1 MVALSQNLIH
11 LLPVD
16 VQEGLETHT
25 VETEIWDKDLSFVH
39 LQRSTG
45 SVSNR
50 VYRRS
55 IKRSKTDE
63 KDDNSRCQLLSEE
76 NQRSDK
82 RGMELIIEVCCA
94 LEMKPAYRRVGQ
106 IVLKWRTTSTH
117 PKQLISK
124 PASRFKVLFSKH
136 LNNNSKHLNNNSN
149 SEYRWNF
156 YFKPGF
162 SLQSDLPVHY
172 KLINFALICKA
183 REFQFV
189 N

>member
-25 VETEIWDKDLSFVH
+25 AETEIQDLSFVH

-82 RGMELIIEVCCA
+82 RGTELIIDVCCA
-94 LEMKPAYRRVGQ
+94 LEMKPAHRRVEQ
-106 IVLKWRTTSTH
+106 IVLK
-117 PKQLISK
+117 
-124 PASRFKVLFSKH
+124 
-136 LNNNSKHLNNNSN
+136 
-149 SEYRWNF
+149 
-156 YFKPGF
+156 
-162 SLQSDLPVHY
+162 
-172 KLINFALICKA
+172 
-183 REFQFV
+183 
-189 N
+189 

>member
-25 VETEIWDKDLSFVH
+25 AETEIQDKDLSFVH
-39 LQRSTG
+39 LQCSTG

-50 VYRRS
+50 VYRLS

-94 LEMKPAYRRVGQ
+94 LEMKPAHRRVEQ

-124 PASRFKVLFSKH
+124 SASRFKVHFPNH
-136 LNNNSKHLNNNSN
+136 LNKTVIVNIDETFFHPWVLAS
-149 SEYRWNF
+149 R
-156 YFKPGF
+156 
-162 SLQSDLPVHY
+162 V
-172 KLINFALICKA
+172 IC
-183 REFQFV
+183 QFTT